1 MSIKTPNKNKQ
12 SIVSLGL
19 EERSGSKTQIR
30 RKQLWFI
37 HGNYSLGMGAI
48 SRKSM

>member
-12 SIVSLGL
+12 SVVSLGL
-19 EERSGSKTQIR
+19 EKTSGSKMQFH

-37 HGNYSLGMGAI
+37 YGNYSDGMDAI

>member
-12 SIVSLGL
+12 PVVSLGL
-19 EERSGSKTQIR
+19 EERNGSKTQIR

-37 HGNYSLGMGAI
+37 RGNYSHGMDAI